1 MKDADDFP
9 YGRICDL
16 DDDGKLDFMEEMLVY
31 DLMEEDRLRSKA
43 YFENVKKER
52 ERERRMEQEFNFM
65 ASYPSPKK
73 VEEKKPEIK
82 RLPESDDEFVQ
93 FWKEAN
99 FVSRAFLILAF
110 VVLVG
115 FISAI
120 PVFTSEDYGFIL
132 LIGALVLTVYM
143 FSKFVS
149 SREEENK
156 EFAELRDRYLASLD
170 EAHKA
175 ALDKRM
181 RKERLKKAFRMAA
194 WVVPSVA
201 FGICI
206 IFSSF

>member
-52 ERERRMEQEFNFM
+52 ERDRRIEQEFNFM

-73 VEEKKPEIK
+73 VEKKKPEIK
-82 RLPESDDEFVQ
+82 RLPKSDDDFISTWRSAYIGST
-93 FWKEAN
+93 FI
-99 FVSRAFLILAF
+99 LIFTF

-120 PVFTSEDYGFIL
+120 PVLTSEDYGFIL

>member
-52 ERERRMEQEFNFM
+52 ERERRMEEEFNFM

-120 PVFTSEDYGFIL
+120 PVLTSEDYGFIL
-132 LIGALVLTVYM
+132 LIGFLVLTVYM

-181 RKERLKKAFRMAA
+181 RKERLKNAFRMAA

>member
-52 ERERRMEQEFNFM
+52 ERERRMEEEFNFM

-110 VVLVG
+110 VLLVG

-120 PVFTSEDYGFIL
+120 PVLTSEDYGFIL
-132 LIGALVLTVYM
+132 LIGVLVLTVYM

-175 ALDKRM
+175 ALNKRM

-194 WVVPSVA
+194 WIVPSVA

>member
-16 DDDGKLDFMEEMLVY
+16 DNDGKLDFVEEMLVY
-31 DLMEEDRLRSKA
+31 DLMEKDRLRSKG
-43 YFENVKKER
+43 YFENVRKEQ
-52 ERERRMEQEFNFM
+52 ETDRRIEQEFNFM
-65 ASYPSPKK
+65 ASDPSPEK
-73 VEEKKPEIK
+73 VIEKKSEMK

-99 FVSRAFLILAF
+99 FVSRAILILTF

-120 PVFTSEDYGFIL
+120 PVLTSEDYGFIL